1 MYLILGRNKG
11 QAIILTTPAGEQI
24 RLIVKD
30 ILPRTATR
38 PSQVRLAFEAPATIR
53 INREEI
59 ERLIQGA
66 DECTPNSS
74 SE

>member
-11 QAIILTTPAGEQI
+11 QAIILTTPAGEQVKV
-24 RLIVKD
+24 IVND

-38 PSQVRLAFEAPATIR
+38 ISQVRLAFEAPETIR

-59 ERLIQGA
+59 ERLMQEGN
-66 DECTPNSS
+66 P
-74 SE
+74 